1 MHFFFRFLKIADEV
15 LSRIIIIKEE
25 NENNRSSFFFTESRK
40 APNIILIIYVI
51 KKYNVCYIRIIVYD
65 NKLR

>member
-51 KKYNVCYIRIIVYD
+51 KKLCYIRIIVYD